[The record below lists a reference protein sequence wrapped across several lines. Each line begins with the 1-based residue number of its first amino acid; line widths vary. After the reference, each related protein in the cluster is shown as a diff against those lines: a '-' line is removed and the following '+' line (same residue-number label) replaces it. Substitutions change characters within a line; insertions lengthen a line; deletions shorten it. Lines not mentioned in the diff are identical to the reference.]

1 MDAHDTMS
9 GFGDLEFEM
18 INYIYIGVI
27 AVTLLYTMYIY
38 KNTQQLEEETGVEL
52 IDINSYFYS
61 DTYVK
66 ESKKRKIWIH
76 IPFEKNS
83 RKWSN
88 FGSRTSTNLN

>member
-1 MDAHDTMS
+1 
-9 GFGDLEFEM
+9 M

-38 KNTQQLEEETGVEL
+38 KNTQQLEDIGPDL

-83 RKWSN
+83 RESE
-88 FGSRTSTNLN
+88 